1 MRPLEGLRILLLDD
15 EADIRLGLRLLVEP
29 LGAEVETAATGREAL
44 LVMERR
50 AVDIVLTDVQ
60 MPEMSGTELLAET
73 RARHPRTVVV
83 ILTGFGTIQTAV
95 WCMKHGASHFLT
107 KPFDNDEI
115 VHLVSRL
122 GRQIL
127 ASREPP
133 APPDG
138 CPIVGEHPRM
148 RGVLDLVGRVAR
160 APVPVLIEGETG
172 TGKELVARELHRRS
186 TVAERPFLAVN
197 AAALPDSL
205 LESELLGTDPG
216 ALPGRAPARGR
227 LSPAARRGPVYPAQ
241 IASMSLGFQGKLLRV
256 LEDKVV
262 RPLGSARDVPVDFR
276 LVAATNRDLETL
288 IDAGAFRRDLYYRL
302 RVVSIPLPPLRER
315 RSDVLPLARHF
326 LARAARTCL
335 GAGTP
340 LPELTPSAQE
350 ALLAHDW
357 PGNVRELENAVQ
369 RAVVVCGGMHVL
381 PHHLGLDGGGWSA
394 EGDAPEDYDEGKRR
408 AVERFQ
414 REFVE
419 RALAAS
425 DGNVTHAAARC
436 GLTRAAFQRI
446 MRQLD
451 IDRAAFDRA

>member
-1 MRPLEGLRILLLDD
+1 MRPLEGLRILLVDD

-205 LESELLGTDPG
+205 LESELFGHERG
-216 ALPGRAPARGR
+216 AFTGADT
-227 LSPAARRGPVYPAQ
+227 ARRGLFEEARGGTVFLDE

-288 IDAGAFRRDLYYRL
+288 IDAGAFRRD
-302 RVVSIPLPPLRER
+302 V
-315 RSDVLPLARHF
+315 H
-326 LARAARTCL
+326 
-335 GAGTP
+335 
-340 LPELTPSAQE
+340 
-350 ALLAHDW
+350 
-357 PGNVRELENAVQ
+357 
-369 RAVVVCGGMHVL
+369 
-381 PHHLGLDGGGWSA
+381 
-394 EGDAPEDYDEGKRR
+394 
-408 AVERFQ
+408 
-414 REFVE
+414 
-419 RALAAS
+419 
-425 DGNVTHAAARC
+425 
-436 GLTRAAFQRI
+436 
-446 MRQLD
+446 
-451 IDRAAFDRA
+451 